1 MLKQRSF
8 FPSQII
14 IDSKIVFDQNKNILF
29 KIANT
34 FPNST
39 GFACTISDKSL
50 VNLNP
55 ANFTDPNGAGNEPIH
70 SDDSSDG
77 GRGSRWLSRG
87 AIAGIVIGCVAF
99 DTIIIT
105 VIGLAKKNTSLG
117 AKVAND
123 DNSSANK
130 ISVDVRFNF

>member
-1 MLKQRSF
+1 MFLTKTKIFYSKL
-8 FPSQII
+8 PTHSQILP
-14 IDSKIVFDQNKNILF
+14 DLPAQYV
-29 KIANT
+29 
-34 FPNST
+34 
-39 GFACTISDKSL
+39 DKSL

-105 VIGLAKKNTSLG
+105 VIGLAKKSTSSG